1 MHSEQPRQGSGNN
14 QHVKMLRLE
23 ASRSA
28 LHTGPALDR
37 IRMLFADVLLI
48 RYHLAGTIFS
58 SRPICL
64 LGFPDSV
71 FFLTTDLLTMLCF
84 LCNQRSSIVQ
94 MSSTDTYSLPDLL
107 LHSPGP
113 RDRIMASQMF
123 FKMRCNKYSKC
134 RSLCSIFSMFSH

>member
-1 MHSEQPRQGSGNN
+1 MRLVAVEEQGIDRTELTSWLW
-14 QHVKMLRLE
+14 VLLVE

-71 FFLTTDLLTMLCF
+71 FFLPY
-84 LCNQRSSIVQ
+84 RSPHFIAL
-94 MSSTDTYSLPDLL
+94 Y
-107 LHSPGP
+107 
-113 RDRIMASQMF
+113 I
-123 FKMRCNKYSKC
+123 
-134 RSLCSIFSMFSH
+134 